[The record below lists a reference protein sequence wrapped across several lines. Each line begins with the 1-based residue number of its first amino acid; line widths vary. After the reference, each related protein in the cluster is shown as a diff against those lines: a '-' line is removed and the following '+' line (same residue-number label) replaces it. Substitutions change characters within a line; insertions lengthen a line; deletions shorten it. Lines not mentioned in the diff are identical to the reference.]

1 MYAVAV
7 SKTRPKRYTNWYIK
21 EWLRTCEVTQ
31 AKLAELMD
39 VNKTTVSHLVNNQID
54 YTPEYIRDVALALQ
68 IEPFE
73 LLLPPDRAMA
83 LRQYRASAEKIV
95 TLAHEGEVAPP
106 LGRTQFKIVDGTGTN
121 G

>member
-21 EWLRTCEVTQ
+21 EWLRTCDVTQ

-39 VNKTTVSHLVNNQID
+39 ANKTTVSHLVNNQID

-73 LLLPPDRAMA
+73 LLLPPDRAFA

-95 TLAHEGEVAPP
+95 TLAHETEPRTSVERLP
-106 LGRTQFKIVDGTGTN
+106 LKVVDGTGTN